1 MSSTEIIIA
10 TRTIDT
16 DSPVQETTTTTE
28 EETTIIGTAPEEG
41 EEMRCN
47 AIIIITAT
55 ITVKG

>member
-16 DSPVQETTTTTE
+16 DSPAQETTTLTE
-28 EETTIIGTAPEEG
+28 EETTIIGKAPEG

-47 AIIIITAT
+47 AISIINAT